1 MPNPWI
7 DHVNNFRKK
16 NQSLSFKQLLK
27 SARKSYR
34 GGEVKPFSQSS
45 GVSRYATTV
54 GGRRKSRRNSRRFR
68 R

>member
-1 MPNPWI
+1 MVNAWLQ
-7 DHVNNFRKK
+7 HVAKFRQK

-34 GGEVKPFSQSS
+34 GGDYSPNSENT
-45 GVSRYATTV
+45 GVSRYATTL
-54 GGRRKSRRNSRRFR
+54 GGRRTRRKSRRFR